1 MKVFL
6 EQGPA
11 EPLSITKALMD
22 QIDHIH
28 GIQIEIMPIT
38 NVNKVPFA
46 DQRYT
51 EHWKIYTF
59 FGGSSLSK
67 AISEKRVEYVPI
79 CVSEIPAAL
88 RGLYCPDVALI
99 QVTAP
104 DNSGFC
110 NFGLAAD
117 YKRAVIEAAS
127 TVIAQVNN
135 KMPVTCGDTGVH
147 LSDIDY
153 IMEEDTELI
162 QIAPTKPREM
172 EKEIAS
178 YVADL
183 VPDGSVIQIGI
194 GSVPD
199 AILTA
204 LLNKH
209 DLGIHSGLLS
219 DRMLDL
225 IEAGVVTGKFK
236 NLNPGKVVGTLLIG
250 TERLYKFCHRNPLIE
265 LYPVTYTHNRSIV
278 NQLDNFVSI
287 NSAIEVDLTGQVN
300 SETINGKQLAGIGGQ
315 VDFAR
320 IARLSKGGISIIAI
334 PSIANGKTKIVPQLT
349 QVSVTRTDA
358 DYVITEYGIANLRY
372 RSLRERAKALVQIAH
387 PDFRKEL
394 SYWGQKV

>member
-11 EPLSITKALMD
+11 EPLAITRALME

-28 GIQIEIMPIT
+28 GIQIEILPIP

-59 FGGSSLSK
+59 FGGFSLSK

-79 CVSEIPAAL
+79 SVSEIPAAL
-88 RGLYCPDVALI
+88 RGLYCPDIALI
-99 QVTAP
+99 QVTGP
-104 DNSGFC
+104 DNCGFC

-117 YKRAVIEAAS
+117 YKRTVVEAAR
-127 TVIAQVNN
+127 TTIAQVNN
-135 KMPVTCGDTGVH
+135 RMPVTCGDTGVH

-162 QIAPTKPREM
+162 QVAPTNPGEV
-172 EKEIAS
+172 EKEIAG

-183 VPDGSVIQIGI
+183 VPDRSVIQIGI

-204 LLNKH
+204 LLDKH

-219 DRMLDL
+219 DRILDL

-236 NLNPGKVVGTLLIG
+236 NLNPGKVVGALLIG
-250 TERLYKFCHRNPLIE
+250 TERLYRFCDRNPLIE
-265 LYPVTYTHNRSIV
+265 LYSVAYTHNRSIAS
-278 NQLDNFVSI
+278 QLDNFVSI

-300 SETINGKQLAGIGGQ
+300 TAMIDGKQLAGVGGQ
-315 VDFAR
+315 VDYAR

-334 PSIANGKTKIVPQLT
+334 PSIANGKTKIVPQLGE
-349 QVSVTRTDA
+349 VSVTRTDV
-358 DYVITEYGIANLRY
+358 DFVVTEYGIANLRY
-372 RSLRERAKALVQIAH
+372 RSLRERANALVEIAH
-387 PDFRKEL
+387 PDFRVDLEH
-394 SYWGQKV
+394 WAQKV